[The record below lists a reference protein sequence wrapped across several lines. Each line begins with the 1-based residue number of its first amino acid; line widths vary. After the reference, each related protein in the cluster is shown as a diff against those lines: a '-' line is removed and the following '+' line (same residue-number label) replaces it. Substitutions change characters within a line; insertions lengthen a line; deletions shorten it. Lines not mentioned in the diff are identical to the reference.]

1 MKSNRKKRGQAMVEY
16 IIIVVLVALAALA
29 VFAVFS
35 DTIRAKLAGAVVE
48 MDSGTHASD
57 ATAAASK
64 QSQTILKDLDKDGL
78 K

>member
-1 MKSNRKKRGQAMVEY
+1 MKKSQKKSGQAMVEY

-48 MDSGTHASD
+48 MDSGSHASA
-57 ATAAASK
+57 ATAAASRDS
-64 QSQTILKDLDKDGL
+64 QSVLKDLDKEGL
-78 K
+78 R